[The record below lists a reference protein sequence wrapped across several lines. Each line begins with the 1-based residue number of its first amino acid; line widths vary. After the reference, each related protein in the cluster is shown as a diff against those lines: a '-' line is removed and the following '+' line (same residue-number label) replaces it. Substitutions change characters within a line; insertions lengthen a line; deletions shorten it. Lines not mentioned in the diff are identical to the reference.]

1 MDVFGDSLIDSWGQ
15 GQVEEAV
22 GLCAPVKGI
31 YVAVEALVGGSVIG
45 AGQPRRSC
53 GQRALQLGLLLRG
66 SLGNMDTNILAP
78 CPCSPMSP

>member
-31 YVAVEALVGGSVIG
+31 YVAVEALVGGSVIVLASHVG
-45 AGQPRRSC
+45 VAGKEL
-53 GQRALQLGLLLRG
+53 LQLGLLLRG